1 VRQMGDRLSDAWEK
15 KWHAS
20 GIEGKWED
28 IVREQKA
35 DEVRAVFSP
44 WPAPL
49 SAAVEW
55 ASSHCLKTVVA
66 GAHGLCVSTEVV
78 KHAHCCAGA

>member
-35 DEVRAVFSP
+35 DEVRTVYK
-44 WPAPL
+44 PL
-49 SAAVEW
+49 ACVTVEGCRV
-55 ASSHCLKTVVA
+55 AQLTLFHTVERRWSVA
-66 GAHGLCVSTEVV
+66 HTSLRID
-78 KHAHCCAGA
+78 

>member
-1 VRQMGDRLSDAWEK
+1 MRQMGDRLSDAWEK

-35 DEVRAVFSP
+35 DEVRAVSP
-44 WPAPL
+44 LAC
-49 SAAVEW
+49 AAVQSRR
-55 ASSHCLKTVVA
+55 AGSSQHQAMVVT
-66 GAHGLCVSTEVV
+66 GAHVLRVD
-78 KHAHCCAGA
+78 

>member
-1 VRQMGDRLSDAWEK
+1 MRQMGDRLSDAWEK

-35 DEVRAVFSP
+35 DEVRAASSF

-49 SAAVEW
+49 CKAAEW
-55 ASSHCLKTVVA
+55 ASSHCLKTVVT
-66 GAHGLCVSTEVV
+66 GVHRLCV
-78 KHAHCCAGA
+78 H